1 MLPND
6 IDMLVS
12 YLNTKLRDDDMSLDM
27 LLEIESCNNED
38 IFIKLDNFGFSYDEL
53 NRQIKKR

>member
-27 LLEIESCNNED
+27 LLEIESCNKED